1 MTAAASTSTPTAS
14 DVIANLP
21 WKWNTQGAIFLIG
34 GLGFM
39 FDAWDVALNGFL
51 IPLLSEHWDLSVGE
65 AAWIATA
72 NLIGMALGAF
82 VWGGIADVIGR
93 KKAFTL
99 TLLVFSIFTVA
110 GAFAPE
116 FGWFIAFRFL
126 AGFGLGGCIP
136 VDYALVGEFTPSRH
150 RGRVLTAMDGWWPI
164 GASLCAFVSAWL
176 LTMGDWRLI
185 MLVMIIPALLTVAV
199 RFGIPE
205 SPLYLASVGRTAE
218 ADAIIARLVK
228 RTGADVT
235 TWTHDVPAAVSAS
248 DGHDSLGEG
257 TGPRTGI
264 DHTRT
269 DHTQTDRARTDA
281 AVLRED
287 AAITQGNSAGMQR
300 DPAVTPGDSSGMQA
314 NSAGL
319 ITSVSGQL
327 RAASGQLVQLWQ
339 YSAKTTLVSW
349 ALFVSVLLVYYA
361 ALTWLPGILKKQ
373 GLGDQAAFLVTGAMT
388 AVGILGVVVSAL
400 VVERLGRKL
409 VLGVTAI
416 VSAGL
421 LVCVAVFIEASGSEL
436 SFAAKASIIGF
447 GFVIQIAIPT
457 LYTYV
462 SELYPTRLRGSGFG
476 WASAASRIATGI
488 APLVFGAYMWPV
500 LGLVPTFALTGVLVV
515 VAVVLMAVLAR
526 ETTGEKLT

>member
-1 MTAAASTSTPTAS
+1 MTAPSSTSVPTAS

-21 WKWNTQGAIFLIG
+21 WKWRTQGAIFIIG

-51 IPLLSEHWDLSVGE
+51 IPLLSDHWDLSVGQ

-110 GAFAPE
+110 GAFSPE
-116 FGWFIAFRFL
+116 FGWFIVFRFL

-136 VDYALVGEFTPSRH
+136 VDYALVGEFTPKRH

-205 SPLYLASVGRTAE
+205 SPLYLASVGRYAE
-218 ADAIIARLVK
+218 ADAVIARLVE
-228 RTGADVT
+228 RTGADVPA
-235 TWTHDVPAAVSAS
+235 WTHDAPGDA
-248 DGHDSLGEG
+248 GPLTTDSLGEG
-257 TGPRTGI
+257 R
-264 DHTRT
+264 
-269 DHTQTDRARTDA
+269 
-281 AVLRED
+281 
-287 AAITQGNSAGMQR
+287 QGTFESSAGI
-300 DPAVTPGDSSGMQA
+300 
-314 NSAGL
+314 
-319 ITSVSGQL
+319 ITSVNGRL
-327 RAASGQLVQLWQ
+327 RAATGQLTQLWQ

-361 ALTWLPGILKKQ
+361 ALTWLPGILKRQ
-373 GLGDQAAFLVTGAMT
+373 GLGDQAAFLVTGSMT

-400 VVERLGRKL
+400 LVERLGRKW
-409 VLGVTAI
+409 VLGVSAI
-416 VSAGL
+416 VSAVL
-421 LVCVAVFIEASGSEL
+421 LVGVAVFIEASGSEL
-436 SFAAKASIIGF
+436 SFAAKASVIGF

-500 LGLVPTFALTGVLVV
+500 LGLVTTFALTGVLVV
-515 VAVVLMAVLAR
+515 VAVALMALLAR

>member
-1 MTAAASTSTPTAS
+1 MHTTTSASVPTAS
-14 DVIANLP
+14 EVIARLP
-21 WKWNTQGAIFLIG
+21 WKWRTQGAIFFIG

-51 IPLLSEHWDLSVGE
+51 IPLLSDYWSLSVGQ

-82 VWGGIADVIGR
+82 IWGGIADVIGR

-110 GAFAPE
+110 GAFAPAY
-116 FGWFIAFRFL
+116 GWFILFRFL

-164 GASLCAFVSAWL
+164 GASLCAFVSAYL
-176 LTMGDWRLI
+176 LDFGDWRLI

-205 SPLYLASVGRTAE
+205 SPLYLASVGRYAE
-218 ADAIIARLVK
+218 ADAIIARLVE

-235 TWTHDVPAAVSAS
+235 EWTHEPVGGLGAAPDARPATPAN
-248 DGHDSLGEG
+248 
-257 TGPRTGI
+257 GPKVGR
-264 DHTRT
+264 
-269 DHTQTDRARTDA
+269 
-281 AVLRED
+281 
-287 AAITQGNSAGMQR
+287 
-300 DPAVTPGDSSGMQA
+300 
-314 NSAGL
+314 
-319 ITSVSGQL
+319 QL

-339 YSAKTTLVSW
+339 HSAKTTLVAW

-373 GLGDQAAFLVTGAMT
+373 GLADQAAFLVTGAMT
-388 AVGILGVVVSAL
+388 AVGILGVIVSAL
-400 VVERLGRKL
+400 IVERFGRKW
-409 VLGVTAI
+409 VLGVSSI
-416 VSAGL
+416 VAAVL
-421 LVCVAVFIEASGSEL
+421 LVGAAVFIEASGANL
-436 SFAAKASIIGF
+436 TFGAKATIIGF

-476 WASAASRIATGI
+476 WASAVSRLATGI
-488 APLVFGAYMWPV
+488 APIVFGAFMWPV
-500 LGLVPTFALTGVLVV
+500 LGLTLTFILTGALVV
-515 VAVVLMAVLAR
+515 VAVLLMGFLAR
-526 ETTGEKLT
+526 ETTGEGLS

>member
-1 MTAAASTSTPTAS
+1 MTAPSSTSVPTAS

-21 WKWNTQGAIFLIG
+21 WKWRTQGTIFIIG

-51 IPLLSEHWDLSVGE
+51 IPLLSDHWDLSVGQ

-110 GAFAPE
+110 GAFSPE
-116 FGWFIAFRFL
+116 FGWFIVFRFL

-136 VDYALVGEFTPSRH
+136 VDYALVGEFTPKRH

-205 SPLYLASVGRTAE
+205 SPLYLASVGRYAE
-218 ADAIIARLVK
+218 ADAVIARLVE
-228 RTGADVT
+228 RTGADVPA
-235 TWTHDVPAAVSAS
+235 WTHDAPGDA
-248 DGHDSLGEG
+248 GPLTTDSLGEG
-257 TGPRTGI
+257 RQDT
-264 DHTRT
+264 
-269 DHTQTDRARTDA
+269 
-281 AVLRED
+281 VES
-287 AAITQGNSAGMQR
+287 SAGI
-300 DPAVTPGDSSGMQA
+300 
-314 NSAGL
+314 
-319 ITSVSGQL
+319 ITSVNGRL
-327 RAASGQLVQLWQ
+327 RAATGQLAQLWQ

-361 ALTWLPGILKKQ
+361 ALTWLPGILKRQ
-373 GLGDQAAFLVTGAMT
+373 GLGDQAAFLVTGSMT

-400 VVERLGRKL
+400 LVERLGRKW
-409 VLGVTAI
+409 VLGVSAI
-416 VSAGL
+416 VSAVL
-421 LVCVAVFIEASGSEL
+421 LVGVAVFIEASGSEL
-436 SFAAKASIIGF
+436 SFAAKASVIGF

-500 LGLVPTFALTGVLVV
+500 LWLVTTFALTGVLVV
-515 VAVVLMAVLAR
+515 VAVALMALLAR

>member
-1 MTAAASTSTPTAS
+1 MHTTTSASVPTAS
-14 DVIANLP
+14 EVIARLP
-21 WKWNTQGAIFLIG
+21 WKWRTQGAIFFIG

-51 IPLLSEHWDLSVGE
+51 IPLLSDYWSLSVGQ

-82 VWGGIADVIGR
+82 IWGGIADVIGR

-110 GAFAPE
+110 GAFAPAY
-116 FGWFIAFRFL
+116 GWFILFRFL

-164 GASLCAFVSAWL
+164 GASLCAFVSAYL
-176 LTMGDWRLI
+176 LDFGDWRLI

-205 SPLYLASVGRTAE
+205 SPLYLASVGRYEE
-218 ADAIIARLVK
+218 ADAIIARLVE

-235 TWTHDVPAAVSAS
+235 EWTHEPVGSHGAGPATAGADATPTSGSGPAA
-248 DGHDSLGEG
+248 
-257 TGPRTGI
+257 P
-264 DHTRT
+264 
-269 DHTQTDRARTDA
+269 
-281 AVLRED
+281 
-287 AAITQGNSAGMQR
+287 
-300 DPAVTPGDSSGMQA
+300 TPGSRPATPTPGAGSATPSPDARPATSA
-314 NSAGL
+314 NGPE
-319 ITSVSGQL
+319 VGRQL
-327 RAASGQLVQLWQ
+327 RAASGQLIQLWQ
-339 YSAKTTLVSW
+339 HSAKTTLVAW

-373 GLGDQAAFLVTGAMT
+373 GLADQAAFLVTGAMT
-388 AVGILGVVVSAL
+388 AVGILGVIVSAL
-400 VVERLGRKL
+400 IVERFGRKW
-409 VLGVTAI
+409 VLGVSSI
-416 VSAGL
+416 VAAVL
-421 LVCVAVFIEASGSEL
+421 LVGAAVFIEASGAEL
-436 SFAAKASIIGF
+436 TFTAKAAIIGF

-476 WASAASRIATGI
+476 WASAASRLATGI
-488 APLVFGAYMWPV
+488 APIVFGAFMWPV
-500 LGLVPTFALTGVLVV
+500 LGLTLTFILTGALVV
-515 VAVVLMAVLAR
+515 VAVLLMGFLAR
-526 ETTGEKLT
+526 ETTGEELS